1 MLPQQLTPV
10 RGSTPHSLWRG
21 LPSTAERQTPP
32 STLMSCRIQELS
44 TPLEGGT
51 VMSGRSELLERAGTA
66 AGSWVSVCAFRLQKE
81 AITWHSNSEEEAC
94 TVAIRRDVG
103 QLTRLLQLRQ
113 RSAESMQVLWCPE
126 VLHSGPSERCT
137 AAERDVGCCRCSP
150 VVSEVTHC
158 LFRERK
164 RGACEGANF
173 AQRCLEALASDGAAS
188 NCSQHANELTNRRS
202 SESAV
207 KHRACGGRR
216 RCQRLSRFCTTFAP
230 FSLVAHKCVQPPSK
244 IEQLYEA
251 TGGNNFAAI
260 NSPTAG
266 ARASRCTT
274 PQSTTQ
280 LTGAVGSGPGPVPGA
295 EDLQLYSLATPN
307 GWKVAHARPYAAAE
321 GGTAGGDLTRG
332 AASPL

>member
-188 NCSQHANELTNRRS
+188 NCSQHANELKSKKLRKRRETPSLWRS
-202 SESAV
+202 STMPKTFQVLYHVCALLLGGSQVCAASLQDRAAV
-207 KHRACGGRR
+207 RGYWWQQLCGHQLPHCWSKSLEVYNTSKHNTADRCCWQRTRTRAWCRG
-216 RCQRLSRFCTTFAP
+216 
-230 FSLVAHKCVQPPSK
+230 
-244 IEQLYEA
+244 
-251 TGGNNFAAI
+251 
-260 NSPTAG
+260 PTA
-266 ARASRCTT
+266 
-274 PQSTTQ
+274 
-280 LTGAVGSGPGPVPGA
+280 
-295 EDLQLYSLATPN
+295 LQPRYS
-307 GWKVAHARPYAAAE
+307 
-321 GGTAGGDLTRG
+321 
-332 AASPL
+332 